1 MVSSA
6 GLNDLCS
13 VRKLFLI
20 SGNGGRE
27 KSRSRFADRLAQYCF
42 IYANF
47 GRPFRIFFPVPGLV
61 LSLSGSFALSAVFIR
76 LYLRLR
82 FTVIAYVN
90 DRGEKIKKDCRRV
103 KNACIHLSVQS
114 TVRCLCLI
122 NIYFT
127 LLNSKV
133 RKSTI
138 NIKIKKINEILKR
151 EIKC

>member
-1 MVSSA
+1 MVVPSA
-6 GLNDLCS
+6 GLNDLWS

-20 SGNGGRE
+20 SGNGTRE
-27 KSRSRFADRLAQYCF
+27 KSRRSRFADRLAQYCF
-42 IYANF
+42 ICANF

-90 DRGEKIKKDCRRV
+90 DRGEKIKKHCRRV

-114 TVRCLCLI
+114 TARCLCLI
-122 NIYFT
+122 NIYHT
-127 LLNSKV
+127 LLNSKEHE
-133 RKSTI
+133 STI
-138 NIKIKKINEILKR
+138 NIKIK
-151 EIKC
+151 